1 MPNSIDVARLM
12 LGAVTVAAF
21 SYSNANAQSRVDFAG
36 KTVTVLSSFGSGGGY
51 DIYGRLYAAHAG
63 KHLPGNP
70 TVVVRN
76 MPGAGGMVGTNYLYN
91 VAPKDGTMMG
101 VVPQTVAIAHV
112 LGASGVKYDVGKFNW
127 IGRINSNA
135 EVEQT
140 WHTSAVKVIADAKT
154 HQAVLAGT
162 GPDSSSVV
170 FPRILNDLFGM
181 KFKVVPGYEGGNMA
195 TLAMERGEVDG
206 IVRPWAVTKTVH
218 PEWLRDKTI
227 NLLVQYSVERHH
239 ELPDVPAV
247 ADLAENESQRQILG
261 LYASGS
267 DIGRAIVAPPDLAAP
282 TLAALRAA
290 FQDTMKDPAFLK
302 DIEDNKLDFDPLSGE
317 RLQEIVRRVEG
328 VPPAVIE
335 TARKYSEVQ
344 K

>member
-1 MPNSIDVARLM
+1 MPKSVFVATL
-12 LGAVTVAAF
+12 LIAVGTCGVTQ
-21 SYSNANAQSRVDFAG
+21 AQSKVDFAG

-51 DIYGRLYAAHAG
+51 DIYGRLYGAHVAR
-63 KHLPGNP
+63 HLPGNP
-70 TVVVRN
+70 TVIFRN
-76 MPGAGGMVGTNYLYN
+76 MPGAGGLIGTNYLYN
-91 VAPKDGTMMG
+91 VAPKDGTMVG

-112 LGASGVKYDVGKFNW
+112 LGAAGAKFDVGKFNW
-127 IGRINSNA
+127 IGRINSNS

-140 WHTSAVKVIADAKT
+140 WYLSKVQTIADAKIN
-154 HQAVLAGT
+154 QAVLAGT

-170 FPRILNDLFGM
+170 FPRILNDMFGM

-206 IVRPWAVTKTVH
+206 IVRPWSVTKTVH
-218 PEWLRDKTI
+218 PEWLKEGKI
-227 NLLVQYSVERHH
+227 NLLVQYSVERHS
-239 ELPDVPAV
+239 ELKDVPAAV
-247 ADLAENESQRQILG
+247 DLAENDTQRQILG

-267 DIGRAIVAPPDLAAP
+267 DIGRAIVAPPGLTVP
-282 TLAALRAA
+282 MLAALRAG

-317 RLQEIVRRVEG
+317 KLQEIVRKVED
-328 VPPAVIE
+328 VPSSVVE
-335 TARKYSEVQ
+335 TARKYSEV